1 MLLKFDE
8 LIQKYNIKIKG
19 ILHLGAHKCEEKP
32 LYQKL
37 NINNIIWVDANPFL
51 NNKNIHNFVCNNT
64 DIGKSLFYLTNQSD
78 SSTIFKFNTHSKNY
92 PNIHIN
98 KIIKVQNK
106 TIDTFYQEQNI
117 PNDYANVL
125 VLCIQGSELLA
136 LKGMNNTLKYFDT
149 IITKVNNDYVY
160 QNCPLIKEMD
170 DFLLKNNFIK
180 KEVVWTNK
188 DWGQALYVLKQN
200 REPTVL

>member
-1 MLLKFDE
+1 MLLEFDKI
-8 LIQKYNIKIKG
+8 IQKYNIKIKG
-19 ILHLGAHKCEEKP
+19 ILHLGAHNCEEKP

-51 NNKNIHNFVCNNT
+51 NNKNIHNFVCSNT
-64 DIGKSLFYLTNQSD
+64 DIGKSTFYITNQSD
-78 SSTIFKFNTHSKNY
+78 SSTIFQFNTHSKNY
-92 PNIHIN
+92 PNIHVN

-117 PNDYANVL
+117 PDNYANVL

-136 LKGMNNTLKYFDT
+136 LKGMNKTLKNFDV

-160 QNCPLIKEMD
+160 QNCALIKEMD
-170 DFLLKNNFIK
+170 DFLLKNNFSK
-180 KEVVWTNK
+180 KEIVWTNK
-188 DWGQALYVLKQN
+188 DWGQAFYKKIFIK
-200 REPTVL
+200 